1 MGGELQIGVTRLL
14 AHHIPLL
21 SNVNLKMKQH
31 IGEGMQNQLDRI
43 EWKLDQILASLA
55 QKTSDASSRDEV
67 SQTGTTNPQRRIL
80 DLVDMPQLTTK
91 QHAALQML
99 LRGADNNEIAM
110 RFDVSP
116 NTSKVYVRGVA
127 KKLGVQTRAQIVV
140 KLLDTFNE
148 LDDNSY
154 RMLTGG
160 LPKDWD
166 RNFEEPDPFAPLY
179 KIKRGS
185 NDT

>member
-1 MGGELQIGVTRLL
+1 
-14 AHHIPLL
+14 
-21 SNVNLKMKQH
+21 
-31 IGEGMQNQLDRI
+31 MQNQLDRI

-55 QKTSDASSRDEV
+55 QRTSDASSSGEV
-67 SQTGTTNPQRRIL
+67 SPTGITNPQ
-80 DLVDMPQLTTK
+80 VDMPQLTTK

-99 LRGADNNEIAM
+99 LRGADNNEIAK

-140 KLLDTFNE
+140 KLLDTFND

-166 RNFEEPDPFAPLY
+166 ANFEEPDPFAPLY

>member
-1 MGGELQIGVTRLL
+1 
-14 AHHIPLL
+14 
-21 SNVNLKMKQH
+21 
-31 IGEGMQNQLDRI
+31 MQNQLDRI
-43 EWKLDQILASLA
+43 EWKLDQIIASLA
-55 QKTSDASSRDEV
+55 LKASDASLSGEV
-67 SQTGTTNPQRRIL
+67 SPTAIINSNP
-80 DLVDMPQLTTK
+80 DMPQLTTK

-140 KLLDTFNE
+140 KLLDTFNA

-166 RNFEEPDPFAPLY
+166 ANFEEPDPFAPLY

>member
-1 MGGELQIGVTRLL
+1 MKLIIG
-14 AHHIPLL
+14 
-21 SNVNLKMKQH
+21 K
-31 IGEGMQNQLDRI
+31 GMQNQLDRI
-43 EWKLDQILASLA
+43 EWKLDQILACLV
-55 QKTSDASSRDEV
+55 QKTSDASTSGEV
-67 SQTGTTNPQRRIL
+67 SQTGIMNPLIT
-80 DLVDMPQLTTK
+80 DMPQLTTK

-99 LRGADNNEIAM
+99 LRGADNNEIAK

-140 KLLDTFNE
+140 KLLDTFNA

-160 LPKDWD
+160 LPKNWD
-166 RNFEEPDPFAPLY
+166 ANFEEPDPFAPLY

>member
-1 MGGELQIGVTRLL
+1 
-14 AHHIPLL
+14 
-21 SNVNLKMKQH
+21 
-31 IGEGMQNQLDRI
+31 MQNQLDRI

-55 QKTSDASSRDEV
+55 QKTSDASSNGEV
-67 SQTGTTNPQRRIL
+67 LPTGIIT
-80 DLVDMPQLTTK
+80 DMPQLTTK

-99 LRGADNNEIAM
+99 LRGADNNEIAK

-140 KLLDTFNE
+140 KLLDTFNA

-160 LPKDWD
+160 LPKNWD
-166 RNFEEPDPFAPLY
+166 ANFEEPDPFAPLY

>member
-1 MGGELQIGVTRLL
+1 MKLMIG
-14 AHHIPLL
+14 
-21 SNVNLKMKQH
+21 K
-31 IGEGMQNQLDRI
+31 GMQNQLDRI

-55 QKTSDASSRDEV
+55 QKTSDASTSGEV
-67 SQTGTTNPQRRIL
+67 SQTGIMNPLIT
-80 DLVDMPQLTTK
+80 DMPQLTTK

-99 LRGADNNEIAM
+99 LRGADNNEIAK

-140 KLLDTFNE
+140 KLLDTFNA

-160 LPKDWD
+160 LPKNWD
-166 RNFEEPDPFAPLY
+166 ANFEEPDPFAPLY

>member
-1 MGGELQIGVTRLL
+1 MLLCGFENFDNFFVRIDILERLFVQI
-14 AHHIPLL
+14 IN
-21 SNVNLKMKQH
+21 SN
-31 IGEGMQNQLDRI
+31 
-43 EWKLDQILASLA
+43 
-55 QKTSDASSRDEV
+55 
-67 SQTGTTNPQRRIL
+67 P
-80 DLVDMPQLTTK
+80 DMPQLTTK

-166 RNFEEPDPFAPLY
+166 RNYEEPDPFAPLY

>member
-1 MGGELQIGVTRLL
+1 MKLIIG
-14 AHHIPLL
+14 
-21 SNVNLKMKQH
+21 K
-31 IGEGMQNQLDRI
+31 GMQNQLDRI
-43 EWKLDQILASLA
+43 EWKLDQILACLV
-55 QKTSDASSRDEV
+55 QKTSDASTSGEV
-67 SQTGTTNPQRRIL
+67 SQTGIMNPLIT
-80 DLVDMPQLTTK
+80 DMPQLTTK

-99 LRGADNNEIAM
+99 LRGADNNEIAK

-140 KLLDTFNE
+140 KLLDTFNA

-160 LPKDWD
+160 LPKNWD
-166 RNFEEPDPFAPLY
+166 ANFEEPDPFAPLY

-185 NDT
+185 KIRPSSTKSPE

>member
-1 MGGELQIGVTRLL
+1 
-14 AHHIPLL
+14 
-21 SNVNLKMKQH
+21 
-31 IGEGMQNQLDRI
+31 MQTQLDRV
-43 EWKLDQILASLA
+43 EWKLDQIMARLMAEP
-55 QKTSDASSRDEV
+55 SSK
-67 SQTGTTNPQRRIL
+67 SQADGATQTATHTGSTIDRTPHH
-80 DLVDMPQLTTK
+80 VDMPQLTTK

-99 LRGADNNEIAM
+99 LRGADNTEIAD
-110 RFDVSP
+110 RFNVTP

-140 KLLDTFNE
+140 KLLDTFNA

-166 RNFEEPDPFAPLY
+166 KNYEEPDPFANLY
-179 KIKRGS
+179 RVERE
-185 NDT
+185 T

>member
-1 MGGELQIGVTRLL
+1 
-14 AHHIPLL
+14 
-21 SNVNLKMKQH
+21 
-31 IGEGMQNQLDRI
+31 MQNQLDRI
-43 EWKLDQILASLA
+43 EWKLDQIIASLA
-55 QKTSDASSRDEV
+55 LKASDASLSGEV
-67 SQTGTTNPQRRIL
+67 SPTAIINSNP
-80 DLVDMPQLTTK
+80 DMPQLTTK

>member
-1 MGGELQIGVTRLL
+1 
-14 AHHIPLL
+14 
-21 SNVNLKMKQH
+21 
-31 IGEGMQNQLDRI
+31 MQTQLDRV
-43 EWKLDQILASLA
+43 EWKLDQIMARLMAEP
-55 QKTSDASSRDEV
+55 SSK
-67 SQTGTTNPQRRIL
+67 SQDDGATQTATHTGSTIDRTPHH
-80 DLVDMPQLTTK
+80 VDMPQLTTK

-99 LRGADNNEIAM
+99 LRGADNTEIAD
-110 RFDVSP
+110 RFNVTP

-140 KLLDTFNE
+140 KLLDTFNA

-166 RNFEEPDPFAPLY
+166 KNYEEPDPFANLY
-179 KIKRGS
+179 RVERE
-185 NDT
+185 T

>member
-1 MGGELQIGVTRLL
+1 
-14 AHHIPLL
+14 
-21 SNVNLKMKQH
+21 
-31 IGEGMQNQLDRI
+31 MQNQLDRI
-43 EWKLDQILASLA
+43 EWKLDQIIASLA
-55 QKTSDASSRDEV
+55 LKASDASLSGEV
-67 SQTGTTNPQRRIL
+67 SPTAIINSNP
-80 DLVDMPQLTTK
+80 DMPQLTTK

-140 KLLDTFNE
+140 KLLDTFNA

-166 RNFEEPDPFAPLY
+166 ANFEEPDPFAPLY

-185 NDT
+185 KVRPSGTKSPE

>member
-1 MGGELQIGVTRLL
+1 
-14 AHHIPLL
+14 
-21 SNVNLKMKQH
+21 
-31 IGEGMQNQLDRI
+31 MQNQLDRI
-43 EWKLDQILASLA
+43 EWKLDQILACLV
-55 QKTSDASSRDEV
+55 QKTSDASTSGEV
-67 SQTGTTNPQRRIL
+67 SQTGIMNPLIT
-80 DLVDMPQLTTK
+80 DMPQLTTK

-99 LRGADNNEIAM
+99 LRGADNNEIAK

-140 KLLDTFNE
+140 KLLDTFNA

-160 LPKDWD
+160 LPKNWD
-166 RNFEEPDPFAPLY
+166 ANFEEPDPFAPLY

-185 NDT
+185 NEHI

>member
-1 MGGELQIGVTRLL
+1 
-14 AHHIPLL
+14 
-21 SNVNLKMKQH
+21 
-31 IGEGMQNQLDRI
+31 MQNQLDRI
-43 EWKLDQILASLA
+43 EWKLDQILACLV
-55 QKTSDASSRDEV
+55 QKTSDASTSGEV
-67 SQTGTTNPQRRIL
+67 SQTGIMNPLIT
-80 DLVDMPQLTTK
+80 DMPQLTTK

-99 LRGADNNEIAM
+99 LRGADNNEIAK

-140 KLLDTFNE
+140 KLLDTFNA

-160 LPKDWD
+160 LPKNWD
-166 RNFEEPDPFAPLY
+166 ANFEEPDPFAPLY